1 MDDFLTRIFEN
12 MVGRVTG
19 PMMFRLILQPT
30 MAMLMAIRDGLRD
43 AKAGQPPYFWAMLAD
58 PAHRRELIHDGWKS
72 IANIFVSALVLD
84 GVYQW
89 IALRWFYPGE
99 AVLVSLMLAIVPYV
113 LVRGPVNRLMRSAR
127 PTARG
132 ASRP

>member
-1 MDDFLTRIFEN
+1 
-12 MVGRVTG
+12 
-19 PMMFRLILQPT
+19 MMFRLILQPT
-30 MAMLMAIRDGLRD
+30 MAVLVAIKDGLRD
-43 AKAGQPPYFWAMLAD
+43 AKAGQPPYFWALLGD

-72 IANIFVSALVLD
+72 IAKIFVLALVLA

-89 IALRWFYPGE
+89 IVLRWFYPGE

-113 LVRGPVNRLMRSAR
+113 LVRGPVNRLMRNGQR
-127 PTARG
+127 TARG